1 MSKKNNITI
10 MLKAGRLPIKILD
23 KVQELMH
30 KYNLEFY
37 FSTAQNLRLLNINEE
52 DKEDVKAELVAAGAE
67 IRKKGRFPIPRIC
80 VGRPYCN
87 FGLCDT
93 RAISEK
99 ILDHFQGRTVK
110 AKIKIAVSACPAN
123 CANAVATDI
132 GIFATK
138 GGLHIYAGGK
148 GGPRPKAGRRIA
160 KNVDEDAIIPIIEK
174 LVDFHTAKTKKKQ
187 RMAKLLSDP
196 EFPYPEV

>member
-52 DKEDVKAELVAAGAE
+52 DKEDVKAELVAVGAE

>member
-52 DKEDVKAELVAAGAE
+52 DKEAVKAELVAAGAE